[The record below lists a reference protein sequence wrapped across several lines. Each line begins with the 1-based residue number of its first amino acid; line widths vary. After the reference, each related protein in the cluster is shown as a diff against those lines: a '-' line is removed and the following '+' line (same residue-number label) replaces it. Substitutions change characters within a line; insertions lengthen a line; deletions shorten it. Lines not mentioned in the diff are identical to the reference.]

1 MLSKSLLLL
10 DIPCERQLTQ
20 LVASVLQCLL
30 NSGKPGSKGAP
41 DIYLP
46 APSFRRHDAR
56 GLLADDY
63 YVVWGRS
70 FRRSVRLHTLDTH
83 GVRIP
88 IHAHSAERK

>member
-1 MLSKSLLLL
+1 M
-10 DIPCERQLTQ
+10 RT
-20 LVASVLQCLL
+20 SVDTTSSFCFAVFVELF
-30 NSGKPGSKGAP
+30 GKPGSKGAP